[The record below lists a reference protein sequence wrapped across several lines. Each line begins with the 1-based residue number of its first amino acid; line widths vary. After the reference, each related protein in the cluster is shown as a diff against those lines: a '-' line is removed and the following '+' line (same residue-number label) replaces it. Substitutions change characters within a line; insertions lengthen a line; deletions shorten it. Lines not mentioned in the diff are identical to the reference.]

1 MGLITVSHAETELLM
16 DVAASQ
22 MTGFPAAVCCEA
34 GSAAGGASGASVGA
48 VAAAACACDGTLTP
62 RDVVADDVFVVD
74 AAPEAAGSNDVAVA
88 ERRGAAWGYVQPC
101 RMVWWGRWQMIHFAG
116 VGQFLAIWEFG

>member
-1 MGLITVSHAETELLM
+1 MGLIIVSHAETVFLM

-22 MTGFPAAVCCEA
+22 MTGFPAAVCGAA
-34 GSAAGGASGASVGA
+34 GGAAGGASGASVGA

-74 AAPEAAGSNDVAVA
+74 AAPELAGSNEVAVA
-88 ERRGAAWGYVQPC
+88 ERRGAA
-101 RMVWWGRWQMIHFAG
+101 
-116 VGQFLAIWEFG
+116 